1 LLDVLTKYVTL
12 GFCRLG
18 LNRLKFYR
26 TKTWDIMTKNQISA
40 NYRYIESITGSPILQ
55 IYQFGKEKPRRNGG
69 AIYAFS
75 RVIFLR
81 FVDVRCK
88 LL

>member
-1 LLDVLTKYVTL
+1 MVKSGRIENLLDVLTKYVTL

-40 NYRYIESITGSPILQ
+40 NYRYIEIIKGSAIVV
-55 IYQFGKEKPRRNGG
+55 ISSKKELERLS
-69 AIYAFS
+69 Y
-75 RVIFLR
+75 
-81 FVDVRCK
+81 
-88 LL
+88 